1 MGEVGDWAA
10 PVALTGRHVRLE
22 PLAPA
27 HAPGLL
33 AAADDDAVFEHLSV
47 ARPLDHDDAAALVA
61 RYLRMPLWA
70 WVQVDG
76 ASGEVAGLTTFYD
89 MDESLRTLAIGHTWL
104 ARRHWRTALNTE
116 AKLLLLSHAFDV
128 MRCVRIVWHT
138 DVRNVRS
145 QEAIAR
151 LGAQREGV
159 LRKHKVRRDGTWRDT
174 VQFSMLDD
182 DWPSARRR
190 VQSRLDR
197 EPTRLTPRA
206 RAGGPAPATPPGP
219 TAPPRRPSP

>member
-1 MGEVGDWAA
+1 MTAPGPVGELDGWDA
-10 PVALTGRHVRLE
+10 PVVLGGRHVRLE
-22 PLAPA
+22 PLAPT

-47 ARPLDHDDAAALVA
+47 ARPLDLEDADALVG
-61 RYLRMPLWA
+61 RYLAMPLWA
-70 WVQVDG
+70 WVQVQA
-76 ASGEVAGLTTFYD
+76 ASGEVAGFTTFYD
-89 MDESLRTLAIGHTWL
+89 MDEDLRTVAIGHTWL

-128 MRCVRIVWHT
+128 LGCTRVVWHT

-145 QEAIAR
+145 QEAIGR
-151 LGAQREGV
+151 LGAQREGL
-159 LRKHKVRRDGTWRDT
+159 LRKHKVRRDGSWRDT

-190 VQSRLDR
+190 LQSRLDH
-197 EPTRLTPRA
+197 
-206 RAGGPAPATPPGP
+206 
-219 TAPPRRPSP
+219 